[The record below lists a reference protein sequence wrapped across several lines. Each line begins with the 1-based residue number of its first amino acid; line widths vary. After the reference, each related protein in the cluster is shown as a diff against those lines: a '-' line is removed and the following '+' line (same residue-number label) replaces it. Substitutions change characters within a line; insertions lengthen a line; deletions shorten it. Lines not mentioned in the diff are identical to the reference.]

1 MAVVTKL
8 FKGSDAFD
16 QAMDS
21 LKSKSYEP
29 KVVEPGA
36 DVKKELSDSGL
47 PEETLDYYEL
57 GLSLGGKVIKITTD
71 DEKASEAH
79 AILRQ
84 AGAKEGVEQMDM
96 WSTSPGFV
104 EESRMSATNPI
115 DETMTGDFRKY

>member
-8 FKGSDAFD
+8 FKDSDAFD
-16 QAMDS
+16 QAMEN
-21 LKSKSYEP
+21 LKAKSYEA
-29 KVVEPGA
+29 KVVEPGT

-47 PEETLDYYEL
+47 SQEALDYYEL
-57 GLSLGGKVIKITTD
+57 GLSLGGKVVKVTAD
-71 DEKASEAH
+71 DKKAGEVQY
-79 AILRQ
+79 ILRE

-104 EESRMSATNPI
+104 GESRMSATNPI